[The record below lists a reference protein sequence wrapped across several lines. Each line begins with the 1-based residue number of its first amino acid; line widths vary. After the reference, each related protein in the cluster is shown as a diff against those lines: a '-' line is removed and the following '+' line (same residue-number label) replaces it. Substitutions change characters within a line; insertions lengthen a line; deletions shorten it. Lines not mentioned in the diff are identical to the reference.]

1 MKRTISQSQEPR
13 TTQSRRGSIF
23 PIFLISLI
31 LVAATAA
38 VLVRTTLTQRSL
50 VRTEELRLQADWL
63 VHSAAA
69 RAAAKLASDP
79 AYAGETWP
87 VLAEELGQQHGASVE
102 IAVSTIDANP
112 TRRDLSP
119 KSNRQVD
126 ITVNYP
132 PEGNPRV
139 RLSRQVF
146 VKVSGE

>member
-1 MKRTISQSQEPR
+1 MKQTLSRSREPGN
-13 TTQSRRGSIF
+13 TWSRRGSIF

-38 VLVRTTLTQRSL
+38 ALVRTTLTQRSL

-63 VHSAAA
+63 VHSASA
-69 RAAAKLASDP
+69 RAAAKLAGDATYS
-79 AYAGETWP
+79 GETWS
-87 VLAEELGQQHGASVE
+87 LSAEELGQKHGATVE
-102 IAVSTIDANP
+102 IAVSTIDDNP

-119 KSNRQVD
+119 QKNRQVD

-139 RLSRQVF
+139 RLTRQVF
-146 VKVSGE
+146 VQVAGD